1 VKILVVDD
9 HATVR
14 HMASRLLDCLGH
26 QTFEAADADEAEAT
40 MAAGVELV
48 LLDLGLA
55 DTDGA
60 TLAQQLQVGREELR
74 ILFMSGDGRE
84 VFEARALA
92 GPRRGFIEK
101 PFSLRAL
108 SAAVDQLMAR

>member
-1 VKILVVDD
+1 VRVLVVDD
-9 HATVR
+9 HETVR
-14 HMASRLLDCLGH
+14 HMASRLLACLGH
-26 QTFEAADADEAEAT
+26 QASEAAGGDEAEAT
-40 MAAGVELV
+40 LDPDVELV

-60 TLAQQLQVGREELR
+60 TLAQRLEAVRGDLR

-84 VFEARALA
+84 VFEARALS
-92 GPRRGFIEK
+92 GPRRAFIEK

-108 SAAVDQLMAR
+108 SAAVDGLMAR